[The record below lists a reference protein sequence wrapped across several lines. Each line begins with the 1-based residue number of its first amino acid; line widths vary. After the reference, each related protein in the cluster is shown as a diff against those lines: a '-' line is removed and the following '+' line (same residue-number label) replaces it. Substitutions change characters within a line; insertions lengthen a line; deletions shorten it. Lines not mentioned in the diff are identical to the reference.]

1 MTLAANV
8 TRFAFGSLKAPPR
21 VLGSP
26 NWIVPGAEMESTYF
40 PQAGDIIQIVTTE
53 MFPEKQTNRRGI
65 RNWNDLDLARQ
76 AL

>member
-1 MTLAANV
+1 MSAEQLA
-8 TRFAFGSLKAPPR
+8 PR

-40 PQAGDIIQIVTTE
+40 PQAGDIIDVVCGELI
-53 MFPEKQTNRRGI
+53 PEKKVNRRGI
-65 RNWNDLDLARQ
+65 RDWDDIALARR